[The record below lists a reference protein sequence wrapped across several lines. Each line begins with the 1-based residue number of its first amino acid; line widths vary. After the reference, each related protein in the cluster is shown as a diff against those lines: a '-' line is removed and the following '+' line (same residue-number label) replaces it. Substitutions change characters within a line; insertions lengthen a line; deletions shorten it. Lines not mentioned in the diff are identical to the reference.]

1 MASEQGP
8 DKEPDMM
15 HPLAGVFLVTEA
27 AYRRERAMQN
37 FAPFRRHR
45 GEEPDTV
52 HSPAVSLPQQ
62 RSGSVSSREEMAHHQ
77 HAA

>member
-1 MASEQGP
+1 
-8 DKEPDMM
+8 MM

-27 AYRRERAMQN
+27 AYRRERAVQN

-45 GEEPDTV
+45 GEEADTV
-52 HSPAVSLPQQ
+52 HRPAVSLPRQ
-62 RSGSVSSREEMAHHQ
+62 RSTAAASREETAHHQ

>member
-1 MASEQGP
+1 
-8 DKEPDMM
+8 MM

-27 AYRRERAMQN
+27 SYRRERAIAN

-45 GEEPDTV
+45 GEELDSV
-52 HSPAVSLPQQ
+52 HSPSASSKALPRQ
-62 RSGSVSSREEMAHHQ
+62 RTESASSRQETAHHQ